1 MIDLK
6 DEFYRRSKG
15 IVIAIEPPKTDIQM
29 ELDELVFLAKTLK
42 VDVIKCFTQRLL
54 KPHPKYYVGKGKLEQ
69 IAIFMKAESIEVVVF
84 DGDVK
89 PSQLRHISALL
100 KTSTILDKTSLILQI
115 FMQRAKTR
123 QAKMQVELAQYEYLL
138 PRLTHYWTHHSKQ
151 RGGIGLKGP
160 GETELETDKRI
171 VRHKISVLKKRLKK
185 IESQTATQQQ
195 TRTAIPKMVLVG
207 YTNVGKS
214 SLMNAMT
221 QANVLVKNQLFA
233 TLDSTVR
240 RVSTPSQ
247 QFLLADTVGFIH
259 KIPTVLIESFHST
272 LSEVTQAD
280 VILHVI
286 DMCAPDID
294 QRISVV
300 NHILKQLK
308 AKEILTYIICNK
320 LDLFLEQNKHFGIDE
335 QSMIETFQKRY
346 FPEEKRIFFISS
358 TQKKNTDILKE
369 YLLNLSTHFYT
380 V

>member
-1 MIDLK
+1 MIELK
-6 DEFYRRSKG
+6 DNFHHESKG
-15 IVIAIEPPKTDIQM
+15 IVIALEPPKTDIEM

-42 VDVIKCFTQRLL
+42 VDTIKCFTQKLL

-69 IAIFMKAESIEVVVF
+69 IAGFIKAESIEVVVF
-84 DGDVK
+84 DGEVK
-89 PSQLRHISALL
+89 PAQLRHISALL
-100 KTSTILDKTSLILQI
+100 KNSTIVDKTHLILQI

-171 VRHKISVLKKRLKK
+171 VRRKISLLRKRLKK
-185 IESQTATQQQ
+185 IDSQTATQQQ
-195 TRTAIPKMVLVG
+195 TRKTVPKMVLVG

-214 SLMNAMT
+214 SLMNQMT
-221 QANVLVKNQLFA
+221 QADVLVKNQLFA

-240 RVSTPSQ
+240 RISTPET
-247 QFLLADTVGFIH
+247 QFLLADTVGFIY
-259 KIPTVLIESFHST
+259 KIPTALIESFHST

-286 DMCAPDID
+286 DMCAPDIE

-300 NHILKQLK
+300 NQILKQLN
-308 AKEILTYIICNK
+308 AVETLTCIVCNK
-320 LDLFLEQNKHFGIDE
+320 LDLFLEQNKNFGVGE
-335 QSMIETFQKRY
+335 QDMIETFRNRY

-358 TQKKNTDILKE
+358 TQKKNIDTLE
-369 YLLNLSTHFYT
+369 NYLLKLSREFYFA
-380 V
+380 